1 MEGNVL
7 LSSICLLLAVFFYYR
22 RVNKYNKAIALSSL
36 PDTIGNIIKVDIA
49 LENHDSE
56 DLNGMR
62 TTYYSYHP
70 KITYSYK
77 IKNSEYTNDRY
88 STLIEPS
95 FDNKEDA
102 ESFTAN
108 YKVNSPVTV
117 FYDPQK
123 PEISFL
129 NKQLKQNKIDA
140 STWTFIIVLVI
151 LSVAFL
157 FL

>member
-1 MEGNVL
+1 MEENIL
-7 LSSICLLLAVFFYYR
+7 LSSICLLLAFFLYYR

-36 PDTIGNIIKVDIA
+36 PDTIGNIIQVDIA
-49 LENHDSE
+49 VKNYDSE

-62 TTYYSYHP
+62 TTDYSYHP

-77 IKNSEYTNDRY
+77 IKNSEYTNNRY

-95 FDNKEDA
+95 FNRKEDA

-129 NKQLKQNKIDA
+129 NKELKQNKIDA
-140 STWTFIIVLVI
+140 STWFFVIVLVI